1 MLTRFTGTDDN
12 KAALVAGV
20 PMARLG
26 LPEEMA
32 DGIVFIASDEGRF
45 ITGHSLNVDGGFSAV

>member
-1 MLTRFTGTDDN
+1 
-12 KAALVAGV
+12 
-20 PMARLG
+20 MARLG